1 MENKTARESESRL
14 IIDLAPPAGLD
25 SLQVVIPHKEALLT
39 KAALKYA
46 AGLATDLNVRLRLI
60 DVHVVPYGVPLDEP
74 TVDPKYLTRKLR
86 NVARESTLP
95 ISAEVVYARDWEQG
109 LRRSLSPGSL
119 VLMAIR
125 RSWWRTSEKR
135 LAARLRKLGHQVIWV
150 EAKFGDSEQFLNP

>member
-1 MENKTARESESRL
+1 MENKTAREIESRL

-74 TVDPKYLTRKLR
+74 TVDPKYFTRKLR